1 MLQIKKILLLVFF
14 TGFTLFAT
22 AQTTPVDY
30 NNPAPFSGSSQFR
43 KWSIGVNVGVMN
55 PSVVFGGS
63 NDFSNPKYSLGYG
76 ANIRY
81 QLNHYLGIQADY
93 MGGNLKGDQDDDDYS
108 AQRPIREFETDLHWA
123 ASLSGVLTFGN
134 VNWLSPRNHVIPYA
148 SAGIGWLGYDA
159 TTTPTAPANPAVV
172 DNPMFFPIGMGLK
185 FNLSKL
191 MNLDLGYRMNFVD
204 GDNLDGSAYW
214 NTGASSTKKD
224 KFSYGFVGLEFAL
237 GNQSKP
243 QMLFDNPASRVN
255 SFIQTQVD
263 TVKSQLAQMSN
274 DSDGDG
280 VVDKFD
286 REPNTPAGAA
296 VDVHGVVLDTDGDG
310 VPDYKDK
317 ELVTPTQCQP
327 VNADGV
333 GSCPDPACCQ
343 AITARLDSAAA
354 CNLGDLPSISFRNNS
369 NTISSDAKAML
380 ATVASKMKESA
391 GCAIVINGYPAASKA
406 SQARCNNRL
415 QAIKAYL
422 VETEGISSDRI
433 DVNCEIGGGDANTVD
448 IRSK

>member
-14 TGFTLFAT
+14 SGSLLFAS

-43 KWSIGVNVGVMN
+43 KWSIGINVGVMN

-93 MGGNLKGDQDDDDYS
+93 MGGNLKGDQDADAYAANRTYKS
-108 AQRPIREFETDLHWA
+108 FSTDLHWA

-159 TTTPTAPANPAVV
+159 TTTPVAPINNAVK
-172 DNPMFFPIGMGLK
+172 DNPMFFPVGMGLK
-185 FNLSKL
+185 FSLSKL
-191 MNLDLGYRMNFVD
+191 INLDLGYRMNFVD
-204 GDNLDGSAYW
+204 GDNLDGTAYW
-214 NTGASSTKKD
+214 NTGASTTKKD

-243 QMLFDNPASRVN
+243 QMLFDNPAARVN

-263 TVKSQLAQMSN
+263 TVKSQLAQMTN

-286 REPNTPAGAA
+286 REPNTPAGCA
-296 VDVHGVVLDTDGDG
+296 VDVHGVMLDTDGDG
-310 VPDYKDK
+310 VPDCKDK

-327 VNADGV
+327 VDSVGV
-333 GSCPDPACCQ
+333 GKCPDPACCQ
-343 AITARLDSAAA
+343 AITARLDSASA

-369 NTISSDAKAML
+369 NSLNSDAKAML
-380 ATVASKMKESA
+380 ATVGSKMKESA
-391 GCAIVINGYPAASKA
+391 ACSITINGYPAASKA

-448 IRSK
+448 IKSK